1 MYRAGVHIDEHMCA
15 MVHMWRS
22 EVNLASQLC
31 SSTIGILELEFG
43 SIALPASTFTHRGI
57 SVIINLR
64 VITHQS
70 HIYPEVSDNSLEI
83 WDTKIL
89 GMNLNT
95 LAKGMI
101 CCPSSGS
108 IPFP

>member
-1 MYRAGVHIDEHMCA
+1 MLWYICEDQKE
-15 MVHMWRS
+15 
-22 EVNLASQLC
+22 ESQIC
-31 SSTIGILELEFG
+31 SATIGILELELG
-43 SIALPASTFTHRGI
+43 SIALPGSTFTHGDI

-70 HIYPEVSDNSLEI
+70 RIYPEVSDNSLEI
-83 WDTKIL
+83 WDNKIL
-89 GMNLNT
+89 GTNLIN